1 MADPGSISKL
11 PSFLNIHITGI
22 ITSLPLNTSRSS
34 FPFLNWPASHPL
46 VSSTQASSLALEAPK
61 KHPDR
66 ASGRPREQSLWVA
79 ATTDAS
85 GLCQAGRA
93 LVSRP
98 PCGCYGYVPIGVSGS
113 RHMKSVVL

>member
-66 ASGRPREQSLWVA
+66 ASGGQENRAFGLPQLQMPLACARLAEHWSPGHHVVA
-79 ATTDAS
+79 MVMY
-85 GLCQAGRA
+85 L
-93 LVSRP
+93 
-98 PCGCYGYVPIGVSGS
+98 
-113 RHMKSVVL
+113 